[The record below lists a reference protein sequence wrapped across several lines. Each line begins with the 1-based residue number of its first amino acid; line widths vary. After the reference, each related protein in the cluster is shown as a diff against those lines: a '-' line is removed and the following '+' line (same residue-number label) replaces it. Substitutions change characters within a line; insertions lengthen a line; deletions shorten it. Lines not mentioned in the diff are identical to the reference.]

1 MLKNKYII
9 LNILYMKNIILLIIA
24 SEDNKCYNEMKY
36 IINSYCKLYK
46 DSHNL
51 KYFFIQLN
59 ESIPDSILVKEN
71 NIYVRGKESLIPG
84 ILKKTIESLNYINNN
99 YDYDIVIR
107 TNLSSFYN
115 LDNLYRLIDTKIF
128 DNNNI
133 AIGYRP
139 FNTFISGTS
148 IILSKIN
155 ALKLCDYTLYKD
167 VYNNNRNDDV
177 IISEILKR
185 IGIPLISLP
194 TNYHELIMNDI
205 NQQVPDDISNILFF
219 RVKSLNRM
227 YDVDVFKQLYKRIYN
242 LKNNLEKS
250 TYNNKEYPIVKMFFL
265 ICIYFQYKKIYIFM
279 FANYC
284 KYNRYVTRFEW

>member
-1 MLKNKYII
+1 
-9 LNILYMKNIILLIIA
+9 MKNIILLILV
-24 SEDNKCYNEMKY
+24 SEDNKCYNEMK
-36 IINSYCKLYK
+36 IIVNSYCNLYK

-71 NIYVRGKESLIPG
+71 NIYVRGKESIIPG
-84 ILKKTIESLNYINNN
+84 ILKKTMEPLNYINNN

-115 LDNLYRLIDTKIF
+115 LDNLYRLTDTKMF

-139 FNTFISGTS
+139 FNSFISGTS

-155 ALKLCDYTLYKD
+155 ALKLCNYSL
-167 VYNNNRNDDV
+167 YNNNNANDDV
-177 IISEILKR
+177 IISDILKR

-194 TNYHELIMNDI
+194 TNYHELLMIDI

-242 LKNNLEKS
+242 LKK
-250 TYNNKEYPIVKMFFL
+250 
-265 ICIYFQYKKIYIFM
+265 
-279 FANYC
+279 
-284 KYNRYVTRFEW
+284 

>member
-1 MLKNKYII
+1 MLKNEYII
-9 LNILYMKNIILLIIA
+9 FKILNMKNIILLIIA

-177 IISEILKR
+177 IISDILKR

-194 TNYHELIMNDI
+194 TNYHELIMNDN

-242 LKNNLEKS
+242 LKK
-250 TYNNKEYPIVKMFFL
+250 
-265 ICIYFQYKKIYIFM
+265 
-279 FANYC
+279 
-284 KYNRYVTRFEW
+284 